1 MSGSTLD
8 RLIFVNLQIN
18 SILIPYEAW
27 CIFLMLHVMLSSNI
41 LKYQRISQ
49 LKRIISD
56 LSFFLSILKGFV
68 RSNFWYFY
76 LWFLK
81 CAFFIQANIFKLILE
96 KCNIFHIIDQITVS
110 TEPLRIGYCHCME
123 GQWNYTYSP
132 FRQMLHV
139 MLSSDILKYQRISQ
153 LNRIISDLSFF

>member
-27 CIFLMLHVMLSSNI
+27 CIFLMLHVMLSSDI

-132 FRQMLHV
+132 FRQEHKLQNNWNYLQFRKQTKIWTINLH
-139 MLSSDILKYQRISQ
+139 LWR
-153 LNRIISDLSFF
+153 N